1 MKKFFILS
9 CLSLSVATSATT
21 IHLIG
26 LDNDGQEVVYQ
37 TDSEILKK
45 EFLLVNEQKN
55 KTALAALEQVTEK
68 SQFKLTKCSLGLGL
82 EGEAG
87 IGPWNLGLAL
97 KHRIFFV
104 KGK

>member
-1 MKKFFILS
+1 MKLFFIVS
-9 CLSLSVATSATT
+9 CLSWSVATSAAT

-26 LDNDGQEVVYQ
+26 LDNDGEEVVYQ
-37 TDSEILKK
+37 AESEVLKK
-45 EFLLVNEQKN
+45 QFLAVDDFKN
-55 KTALAALEQVTEK
+55 QTALSALEDITSK
-68 SQFKLTKCSLGLGL
+68 SQFKLTKFSLGLGL

-97 KHRIFFV
+97 KHRIFFA

>member
-1 MKKFFILS
+1 
-9 CLSLSVATSATT
+9 VATSATT

-68 SQFKLTKCSLGLGL
+68 SQFKLTKFSLGLGL

-97 KHRIFFV
+97 KHRIFFA